1 MTITAQPAL
10 TEAQEAGRKIAIRR
24 ILITQAVST
33 TLIVAGFLLWGI
45 KKGAPMPHLSL
56 PAGLMLVGGY
66 GLSIFGVYDFTQT
79 LRALGIRTGK
89 GRRSY

>member
-1 MTITAQPAL
+1 MTIAAHPAL

-24 ILITQAVST
+24 VLITQAVST
-33 TLIVAGFLLWGI
+33 ALIVAGLLLWGI

-56 PAGLMLVGGY
+56 PVGVMLVGGY
-66 GLSIFGVYDFTQT
+66 GLSMFGVYHFWRT

-89 GRRSY
+89 GRRAY